1 MIKRLCLCFLG
12 CLSAI
17 LLLAACGSNSAEL
30 ENAILSDVQKTGTQQ
45 ENVTETE
52 TDGVA
57 EGYELFGDRLW
68 KVGGLFYKNQVID
81 IKDNDTLA
89 DLYDSTYLSFDP
101 DGTFFYLN
109 LFAKEGTYKPYAGDG
124 KYDYYLLTTERT
136 LKFDSEKG
144 EFVENESG
152 SNTTYIIAILDE
164 NTIEFVEF
172 DAITGKA
179 KAGEDSLIFVK
190 SDAENPYMQNNKT
203 DISQNNNAKES
214 GNSSAESVQGQRQVR
229 IDLSYQSILDEYTER
244 MESAVVGLVR
254 EYKSETSGISDV
266 KQLAEICNDKIED
279 LADILNEGI
288 GEMADLMYSNGDS
301 YNTYE
306 SWAGEL
312 MENYNDIAQE
322 IMDTYLDSAMD

>member
-1 MIKRLCLCFLG
+1 M
-12 CLSAI
+12 
-17 LLLAACGSNSAEL
+17 
-30 ENAILSDVQKTGTQQ
+30 
-45 ENVTETE
+45 
-52 TDGVA
+52 
-57 EGYELFGDRLW
+57 
-68 KVGGLFYKNQVID
+68 
-81 IKDNDTLA
+81 
-89 DLYDSTYLSFDP
+89 
-101 DGTFFYLN
+101 
-109 LFAKEGTYKPYAGDG
+109 
-124 KYDYYLLTTERT
+124 
-136 LKFDSEKG
+136 
-144 EFVENESG
+144 
-152 SNTTYIIAILDE
+152 
-164 NTIEFVEF
+164 
-172 DAITGKA
+172 
-179 KAGEDSLIFVK
+179 IFVK